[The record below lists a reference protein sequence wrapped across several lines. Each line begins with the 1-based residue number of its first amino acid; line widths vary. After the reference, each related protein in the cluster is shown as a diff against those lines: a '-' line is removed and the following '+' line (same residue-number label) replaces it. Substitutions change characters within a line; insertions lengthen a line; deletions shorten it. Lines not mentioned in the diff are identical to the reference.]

1 MRVSNLECAKWWVSK
16 IRSIQTH
23 FEEILSSVFCAQPAN
38 KCLLS
43 HAYSQELHK
52 CGRNTY
58 SCFAQPRPPLYTCQY
73 SCSPQ
78 ILMVKNDFNNSA
90 GFSQE
95 LHNWWPRYFRLFC
108 PVLVW
113 GKRNS
118 NCAISSFLSEKSMSR
133 EKYMR
138 TAEEDIKK
146 TTHSFLLRGCRFL
159 PSFICAISLRFASMH
174 VLDIRLGTSMKFY
187 IGPLPLFSEELIK
200 ISNQATWFINI

>member
-1 MRVSNLECAKWWVSK
+1 
-16 IRSIQTH
+16 
-23 FEEILSSVFCAQPAN
+23 
-38 KCLLS
+38 
-43 HAYSQELHK
+43 
-52 CGRNTY
+52 
-58 SCFAQPRPPLYTCQY
+58 
-73 SCSPQ
+73 
-78 ILMVKNDFNNSA
+78 MVKNDFNNSA
-90 GFSQE
+90 GCSQE

-187 IGPLPLFSEELIK
+187 IGPLPLFTVQWRTNQDFKPSHLIYQHLMNK
-200 ISNQATWFINI
+200 PQLTDNPKLQDTHSDRFIMVVPSKVFMDRMTVLHYCCINQKEGVTVMQACVF